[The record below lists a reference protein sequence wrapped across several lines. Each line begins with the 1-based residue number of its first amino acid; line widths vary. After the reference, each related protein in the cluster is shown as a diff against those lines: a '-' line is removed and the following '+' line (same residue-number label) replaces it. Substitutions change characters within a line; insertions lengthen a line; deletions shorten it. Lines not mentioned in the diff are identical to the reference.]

1 MNRFLIAIVLVSG
14 LFSAATLGAEPDR
27 IAVRSRAWQKV
38 LEQREFDFHDEEASA
53 FYSLFGYGGTC
64 QVHMTYDPANP
75 MALSFEFVRKGKD
88 VLTIQGHL
96 MSVFES
102 AGDVLYFAH
111 YRYASGGCVVTAYDL
126 VTGRQLWE
134 TRLTGVRETGHSKYF
149 NRVTIHIESGVG
161 ADKAD
166 KGDEFAISITGHE
179 GSGDYIEVL
188 DSATGTVLAHRVY
201 RQAEG

>member
-1 MNRFLIAIVLVSG
+1 MNRFLIAIVLVSS
-14 LFSAATLGAEPDR
+14 LITKVTIAAEPDR
-27 IAVRSRAWQKV
+27 IAVRSQAWQKV
-38 LEQREFDFHDEEASA
+38 LEQREFVFHDEEASA

-64 QVHMTYDPANP
+64 QVRMTYDPANP

-111 YRYASGGCVVTAYDL
+111 YRYASGGSVVTAHDL

-134 TRLTGVRETGHSKYF
+134 TRVTGVREIAHSKYS

-161 ADKAD
+161 ADK
-166 KGDEFAISITGHE
+166 GDELAISIAGHE

-188 DSATGTVLAHRVY
+188 DAATGTVLAHRVY